1 MVWFNDKWIR
11 CLAQS
16 VFPDEHEVL
25 FDIGTTFE
33 ISEIKYDG
41 EHYLWHI
48 QMQPSMEVA
57 QHNREYEHYIRQRLS
72 ETNSTLLFGILLT
85 DMGEFEQSA
94 NYFQR
99 LLARMS
105 DDHEDRLNAY
115 YLKIT

>member
-1 MVWFNDKWIR
+1 
-11 CLAQS
+11 
-16 VFPDEHEVL
+16 
-25 FDIGTTFE
+25 
-33 ISEIKYDG
+33 
-41 EHYLWHI
+41 
-48 QMQPSMEVA
+48 MEVA